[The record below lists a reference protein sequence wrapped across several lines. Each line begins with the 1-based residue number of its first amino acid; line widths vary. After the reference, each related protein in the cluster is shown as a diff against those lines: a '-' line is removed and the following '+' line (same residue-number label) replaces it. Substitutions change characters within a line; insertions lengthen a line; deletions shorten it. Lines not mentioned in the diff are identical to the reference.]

1 MKSRDAQPPSEAMP
15 LPTVVLTA
23 VVRSAHQGDSH
34 GGVYLLDLE
43 RGSWRQTI
51 DWNDGSIDWEG
62 RGGDRGLRGI
72 AVHGEEIFIA
82 ASNEV
87 FVYDRDFRQKRSF
100 TNRYLALCHEITVAD
115 GRLYLTSTAFDSV
128 LVYDIAA
135 QRFVAGYC
143 VKVGQLPDPQTGK
156 PVRRTGFGAFD
167 PEVPNGPP
175 RQDTAHINNIHVDG
189 GRIYLCGVNLDQLLV
204 IEEGRLAPYA
214 RVPFW
219 THNARPFRGGVLAN
233 CTGSDA
239 LIFMDRAGVPKASL
253 PVPRYDPAAL
263 LNADMPKDHAR
274 QAFAR
279 GLCVLDQDT
288 LAVGSSPATVTVFRL
303 DPPRQVK
310 SINLTLD
317 IRNAV
322 HGLALWPF

>member
-1 MKSRDAQPPSEAMP
+1 MT

-43 RGSWRQTI
+43 RGRWEQTV

-72 AVHGEEIFIA
+72 AIHGEDVFIA

-87 FVYDRDFRQKRSF
+87 FVFDRAFRRKRSF
-100 TNRYLALCHEITVAD
+100 TNRYLALCHEIAIAD

-135 QRFVAGYC
+135 ARFVAGYC
-143 VKVGQLPDPQTGK
+143 VKVGKLPDPKTGQ
-156 PVRRTGFGAFD
+156 PVRRIGFGAFD
-167 PEVPNGPP
+167 PEGPNGPP
-175 RQDTAHINNIHVDG
+175 RQDTSHINNVHVDG
-189 GRIYLCGVNLDQLLV
+189 GRIFLSGVNLDQILT
-204 IEEGRLAPYA
+204 IENGRVAPYA

-239 LIFMDRAGVPKASL
+239 VVFMDRAGAAKATL
-253 PVPRYDPAAL
+253 PVPRYEPDRL
-263 LNADMPKDHAR
+263 LHADMPQDHAR

-279 GLCVLDQDT
+279 GLCLLDPET
-288 LAVGSSPATVTVFRL
+288 VAVGSSPATVTVFRL

-310 SINLTLD
+310 TVNLTMD
-317 IRNAV
+317 VRNAV
-322 HGLALWPF
+322 HGLARWPF